1 MDVHRITPD
10 FIIEVSWEVC
20 NKVGGIYTVLS
31 TRAKTILTKTDAQ
44 LMFIGPD
51 LWKETANPL
60 FKEDKRLMAGWRKRA
75 TEEGLN
81 IRIGRWMIPGEP
93 VAVLVDF
100 TPYYNIKNDIYAE
113 AWNLFKVDSLHA
125 YGDYDE
131 ASMFSYAAAKVAENY
146 YRNEIVKKAKTS
158 QADNNCE
165 LSIVN
170 CQLPKVIY
178 QAHEWMTGLG
188 ALFLKHWVPS
198 IATIFTTHA
207 TSIGR
212 SIAGNMKPLYDY
224 MDGYNG
230 DQMADELNMQSKHSI
245 EKQAAHRVDCFTTVS
260 EITDREC
267 TQLLEKK
274 ADVITVNGFEDD
286 FVPKGA
292 AFTAKRKEAR
302 KVMLNVASKL
312 LGQEF
317 ADDTIIVSTG
327 GRYEFRNKGID
338 ILLESLNR
346 LAHEP
351 SLDRDVLAFINVP
364 AWVKGPREDLR
375 NKLKIENE
383 KLKVNTNQPEDNF
396 QFSIFNSP
404 LENPVITHELYNM
417 DDDKALSMMRAI
429 GLNNAPE
436 SRVKVIFVPCYL
448 NGDDGI
454 FNLPYYD
461 LLPGDDLAVYPSYYE
476 PWGYT
481 PLESVAFHVPTITTD
496 LAGFGLWANSLQKVE
511 SGKMK
516 DESGTGDNSP
526 LSIVNSPLESGV
538 KVIHRTDSNW
548 DEAANEI
555 KNSILAFT
563 KMDTKM
569 VTQLRRRA
577 ADISKKA
584 LWDKFV
590 KYYIE
595 AYEVALSK

>member
-1 MDVHRITPD
+1 MSVKKATPD
-10 FIIEVSWEVC
+10 HIIEVSWEVC

-31 TRAKTILTKTDAQ
+31 TRAKTILTQTNAQ

-51 LWKETANPL
+51 LWKETENPL
-60 FKEDKRLMAGWRKRA
+60 FKEDKRLLAGWRKKA
-75 TEEGLN
+75 TEEGFE
-81 IRIGRWMIPGEP
+81 IRIGRWNIPGEP
-93 VAVLVDF
+93 IAVLVDF
-100 TPYYNIKNDIYAE
+100 TPYYNIKNEIYAE
-113 AWNLFKVDSLHA
+113 AWNLFGVDSLHA

-131 ASMFSYAAAKVAENY
+131 ASMFSYAAARVAESY
-146 YRNEIVKKAKTS
+146 YNHVIAKEAKKAS
-158 QADNNCE
+158 EA
-165 LSIVN
+165 
-170 CQLPKVIY
+170 PKVIY

-188 ALFLKHWVPS
+188 ALFLKHWIPS

-224 MDGYNG
+224 MNGYNG
-230 DQMADELNMQSKHSI
+230 DQMASELNMESKHSI
-245 EKQAAHRVDCFTTVS
+245 EKQSAHRVDCFTTVS

-274 ADVITVNGFEDD
+274 ADVVLVNGFEDD

-302 KVMLNVASKL
+302 RVMLNVASHL

-317 ADDTIIVSTG
+317 ADNTIIVSTG

-338 ILLESLNR
+338 ILLESLKR
-346 LAHEP
+346 LANEP

-364 AWVKGPREDLR
+364 AWVKGPRKDLQER
-375 NKLKIENE
+375 LE
-383 KLKVNTNQPEDNF
+383 
-396 QFSIFNSP
+396 SP
-404 LENPVITHELYNM
+404 LRSVTPLETSMISHELHNM

-429 GLNNAPE
+429 GLDNNPN

-448 NGDDGI
+448 NGNDGI
-454 FNLPYYD
+454 FNMPYYD

-496 LAGFGLWANSLQKVE
+496 LAGFGLWTNSLKGEYSQ
-511 SGKMK
+511 
-516 DESGTGDNSP
+516 
-526 LSIVNSPLESGV
+526 LEDGV
-538 KVIHRTDSNW
+538 KVVHRTDSNW
-548 DEAANEI
+548 DDAANEI
-555 KNSILAFT
+555 KNTILTFT
-563 KMDTKM
+563 KMDDKQ
-569 VTQLRRRA
+569 VADLRRRA
-577 ADISKKA
+577 ANIAKKA

-590 KYYIE
+590 KYYLE
-595 AYEVALSK
+595 AYEVALSKVNE

>member
-1 MDVHRITPD
+1 MNVHKTTPD
-10 FIIEVSWEVC
+10 YIIEVSWEVC

-60 FKEDKRLMAGWRKRA
+60 FKEDKRLMAGWRKKA

-131 ASMFSYAAAKVAENY
+131 ASMFSYAAAKVAESY
-146 YRNEIVKKAKTS
+146 YNHVITKDAKS
-158 QADNNCE
+158 ADE
-165 LSIVN
+165 
-170 CQLPKVIY
+170 PKVIY

-188 ALFLKHWVPS
+188 ALFLKHWIPS

-224 MDGYNG
+224 MEGYNG

-267 TQLLEKK
+267 AQLLEKK

-351 SLDRDVLAFINVP
+351 SLNRDVLAFINVP
-364 AWVKGPREDLR
+364 AWVKGPRMDLVER
-375 NKLKIENE
+375 LQMKEESNCQL
-383 KLKVNTNQPEDNF
+383 
-396 QFSIFNSP
+396 SIANCQ
-404 LENPVITHELYNM
+404 LETPVITHELYNM

-496 LAGFGLWANSLQKVE
+496 LAGFGLWTNSLKGEYSQ
-511 SGKMK
+511 
-516 DESGTGDNSP
+516 
-526 LSIVNSPLESGV
+526 LEDGV

-563 KMDTKM
+563 KMDAKM

-590 KYYIE
+590 KYYLE

>member
-1 MDVHRITPD
+1 MSVHESTPD
-10 FIIEVSWEVC
+10 YIIEVSWEVC

-60 FKEDKRLMAGWRKRA
+60 FKEDKRLMAGWRKKA

-131 ASMFSYAAAKVAENY
+131 ASMFSYAAAKVAESY

-158 QADNNCE
+158 QADN
-165 LSIVN
+165 N

-188 ALFLKHWVPS
+188 ALFLKHWIPS

-224 MDGYNG
+224 MEGYNG

-267 TQLLEKK
+267 AQLLEKK

-364 AWVKGPREDLR
+364 AWVKGPRMDLVER
-375 NKLKIENE
+375 LQMKEESNCQLSI
-383 KLKVNTNQPEDNF
+383 VNCQ
-396 QFSIFNSP
+396 

-496 LAGFGLWANSLQKVE
+496 LAGFGLWTNSLKGEYSQ
-511 SGKMK
+511 
-516 DESGTGDNSP
+516 
-526 LSIVNSPLESGV
+526 LEDGV

-563 KMDTKM
+563 KMDAKM

-590 KYYIE
+590 KYYLE

>member
-1 MDVHRITPD
+1 MSVNKVTPD
-10 FIIEVSWEVC
+10 YIFEVSWEVC

-31 TRAKTILTKTDAQ
+31 TRAKTILEKTGAQ
-44 LMFIGPD
+44 LIFIGPD
-51 LWKETANPL
+51 VWKETENPL
-60 FKEDKRLMAGWRKRA
+60 FKEDKRLLAGWRKKA
-75 TEEGLN
+75 TEEGFE
-81 IRIGRWMIPGEP
+81 IRIGRWNIPGNP
-93 VAVLVDF
+93 IAVLVDF
-100 TPYYNIKNDIYAE
+100 TPYYNIKNEIYSE
-113 AWNLFKVDSLHA
+113 AWNLFGVDSLHA

-131 ASMFSYAAAKVAENY
+131 ASMFSYAAARVAESY
-146 YRNEIVKKAKTS
+146 YNHVIAKEAKKMTEA
-158 QADNNCE
+158 
-165 LSIVN
+165 
-170 CQLPKVIY
+170 PKVIY

-188 ALFLKHWVPS
+188 ALFLKHWIPS

-224 MDGYNG
+224 MCGYNG
-230 DQMADELNMQSKHSI
+230 DQMASELNMESKHSI
-245 EKQAAHRVDCFTTVS
+245 EKQSAHRVDCFTTVS
-260 EITDREC
+260 EITDVEC
-267 TQLLEKK
+267 TQLLEKP
-274 ADVITVNGFEDD
+274 ADVILVNGFEDD

-302 KVMLNVASKL
+302 RVMLNVASKL
-312 LGQEF
+312 LGQQF

-346 LAHEP
+346 LANEP

-364 AWVKGPREDLR
+364 AWVKGPRKDLQER
-375 NKLKIENE
+375 L
-383 KLKVNTNQPEDNF
+383 D
-396 QFSIFNSP
+396 SP
-404 LENPVITHELYNM
+404 LHAVTPLETSVISHELHNM

-429 GLNNAPE
+429 GLNNRPE

-448 NGDDGI
+448 NGNDGI
-454 FNLPYYD
+454 FNLPYYE

-496 LAGFGLWANSLQKVE
+496 LAGFGLWVNSLKGEYSQ
-511 SGKMK
+511 
-516 DESGTGDNSP
+516 
-526 LSIVNSPLESGV
+526 LEDGV

-548 DEAANEI
+548 DEAADEI

-563 KMDTKM
+563 KMDDKM

-577 ADISKKA
+577 ADIAKKA

-590 KYYIE
+590 KYYLE
-595 AYEVALSK
+595 AYDIALSKVNE

>member
-1 MDVHRITPD
+1 MSAHKMTPD
-10 FIIEVSWEVC
+10 YIIEVSWEVC

-31 TRAKTILTKTDAQ
+31 TRAKTILEKTKAQ

-51 LWKETANPL
+51 VWKDTENPL
-60 FKEDKRLMAGWRKRA
+60 FREDKRLLAGWRKKA
-75 TEEGLN
+75 TEEGFE
-81 IRIGRWMIPGEP
+81 IRIGRWNIPGEP
-93 VAVLVDF
+93 VTVLVDF
-100 TPYYNIKNDIYAE
+100 TPYYNIKNEIYGE
-113 AWNLFKVDSLHA
+113 AWNRFGVDSLHA

-131 ASMFSYAAAKVAENY
+131 ASMFSYAAARVAESY
-146 YRNEIVKKAKTS
+146 YNHVIAKEAKKMTEA
-158 QADNNCE
+158 
-165 LSIVN
+165 
-170 CQLPKVIY
+170 PKVIY

-188 ALFLKHWVPS
+188 ALFLKEWVPS

-224 MDGYNG
+224 MEGYNG
-230 DQMADELNMQSKHSI
+230 DQMAYELNMESKHSI
-245 EKQAAHRVDCFTTVS
+245 EKQSAHRVDCFTTVS
-260 EITDREC
+260 EITDVEC
-267 TQLLEKK
+267 TQLLEKP
-274 ADVITVNGFEDD
+274 ADVILVNGFEDD

-312 LGQEF
+312 LGQQF
-317 ADDTIIVSTG
+317 ADDTVIVSTG

-346 LAHEP
+346 LANEP

-364 AWVKGPREDLR
+364 AWVKGPRKDLQ
-375 NKLKIENE
+375 E
-383 KLKVNTNQPEDNF
+383 KMMIDNT
-396 QFSIFNSP
+396 P
-404 LENPVITHELYNM
+404 LENPVITHELHNM
-417 DDDKALSMMRAI
+417 DSDKALSMMRAI
-429 GLNNAPE
+429 GLNNRPE

-454 FNLPYYD
+454 FNMPYYD

-481 PLESVAFHVPTITTD
+481 PLESVAFHVPTITTN
-496 LAGFGLWANSLQKVE
+496 LAGFGLWVNSLKGEYSQ
-511 SGKMK
+511 
-516 DESGTGDNSP
+516 
-526 LSIVNSPLESGV
+526 LEDGV
-538 KVIHRTDSNW
+538 KVVHRTDSNW
-548 DEAANEI
+548 NEAADEI

-563 KMDTKM
+563 KMDDKM

-577 ADISKKA
+577 ADIAKKA

-590 KYYIE
+590 KYYLE
-595 AYEVALSK
+595 AYDIALKKVK